1 MKKKEYKIKVENGEI
16 KPVEPLDL
24 TNLKEGIIIFFDD
37 EDILVKDNENTTSK
51 IKAFE
56 SITGLLSN
64 LSDKD
69 FISFEEALDRSHF
82 FKDKE

>member
-1 MKKKEYKIKVENGEI
+1 MKKKEYKIKIENGEI
-16 KPVEPLDL
+16 KLFDAVDL
-24 TNLKEGIIIFFDD
+24 SNIKEGIVIFFDE
-37 EDILVKDNENTTSK
+37 EDILVKGNENTTSK

-69 FISFEEALDRSHF
+69 FLSFEESLDRKHF